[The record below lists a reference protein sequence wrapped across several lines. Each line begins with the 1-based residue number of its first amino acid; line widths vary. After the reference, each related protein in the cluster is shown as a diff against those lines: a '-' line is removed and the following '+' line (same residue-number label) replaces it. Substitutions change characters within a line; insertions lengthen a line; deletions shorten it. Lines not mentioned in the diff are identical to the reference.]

1 MSITNVKVFTDDG
14 NPQGPKR
21 ELTKEEI
28 NAIADKANPGRSNH
42 TGYNHSLFN
51 LQPRNSLGT
60 QMCQRDALQM
70 CIVSEEKK
78 PKKRMEL
85 PTYFTNEAA
94 ISRHKA
100 QSAFSI
106 HPEIIK
112 KQKLDSEKPVPFTI
126 GSKDY
131 NAVVAR
137 ERKTIRDL
145 LYTPAGKAKH
155 KSQTY
160 KASNKTNKGGRKTR
174 HKTRRKKRRKT
185 RRKKRRKKSKKKDLI
200 KFLFYTNETQRN

>member
-1 MSITNVKVFTDDG
+1 MSITNVIVLTDDG

-70 CIVSEEKK
+70 CVVSEEKK

-112 KQKLDSEKPVPFTI
+112 KQKQIDSEKPVPFTI

-131 NAVVAR
+131 NAMVAR

-160 KASNKTNKGGRKTR
+160 KASKKTNKGGRKTR
-174 HKTRRKKRRKT
+174 HKTRHKT
-185 RRKKRRKKSKKKDLI
+185 RRKKRRKKSKKSK
-200 KFLFYTNETQRN
+200 KKRSY